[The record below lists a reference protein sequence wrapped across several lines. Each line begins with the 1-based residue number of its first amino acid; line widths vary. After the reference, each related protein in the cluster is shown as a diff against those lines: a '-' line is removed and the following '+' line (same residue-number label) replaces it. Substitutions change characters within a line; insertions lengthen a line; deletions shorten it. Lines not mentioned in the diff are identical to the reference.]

1 MSIERVYICDW
12 RECENHA
19 RTASDS
25 LPTAMIAVSE
35 GDADRP
41 LHFCGWDCLLR
52 FAAEKPPAE
61 AIPFGESYS

>member
-12 RECENHA
+12 HDCENHA

-25 LPTAMIAVSE
+25 LPASMIAVNE
-35 GDADRP
+35 GADRP
-41 LHFCGWDCLLR
+41 HHFCGWDCLLK

-61 AIPFGESYS
+61 TIPMNDYS